1 MQQPDNYVE
10 TQQLS
15 EARAVE
21 AGTPP
26 ETPRPAA
33 ADVAAPPETPRLGE
47 MFVRGAVELG
57 SPSTTTAAQGELR
70 NELLD
75 KGLAP
80 FQACTLCFRLIFSPN
95 ICTPLGAPAF
105 IKPHS
110 A

>member
-1 MQQPDNYVE
+1 MQQPDTYVE

-15 EARAVE
+15 EAPAVE

-33 ADVAAPPETPRLGE
+33 ADVAAPPETPRHGE
-47 MFVRGAVELG
+47 MFVREAVELG

-75 KGLAP
+75 KGLAS
-80 FQACTLCFRLIFSPN
+80 FQARTLSFRLI
-95 ICTPLGAPAF
+95 
-105 IKPHS
+105 
-110 A
+110 